1 MDVKIIVALITL
13 VGLMLSNIGMWAREI
28 HKHKDWKQK
37 NGDIGDIKEIV
48 NSIDNKTDDIDK
60 GLAEVKTEVMGIK
73 SNCQMTVGRFEQG
86 LATHSQQILDMAK
99 NNRRSK
105 RS

>member
-1 MDVKIIVALITL
+1 MDVKIIVALI
-13 VGLMLSNIGMWAREI
+13 GLMGLVLSNIGMWAREI
-28 HKHKDWKQK
+28 YKHKDWKQK

-60 GLAEVKTEVMGIK
+60 GLAEVKTEVLGIK
-73 SNCQMTVGRFEQG
+73 SNCLTTVGRFEKG

-99 NNRRSK
+99 NNRK